1 MKYAK
6 AIACILLVCIM
17 LSGCSF
23 RMASSIDE
31 LISPVSPFGD
41 NADVQS
47 AMDSFAKSGY
57 ALKTPNDGDYI
68 SSYNFYDIDGDGE
81 DEAFAFYEP
90 SDDLGAIEMA
100 VIKKINNQWQVIENI
115 KGDGKDIHSIA
126 FDDVN
131 GDKKKDILI
140 CWDVISNSTN
150 HELSVYRY
158 DAKEN
163 TAELKRIDESITIN
177 NYICVDIDSDGVNE
191 LLLFE
196 INTGNSSSVKSE
208 LYSLKG
214 NSFRL
219 LGETKLDSHITA
231 YTSLQIEKAEND
243 VRVYADALG
252 SDGASM
258 LTEVIYWSDSYDT
271 IISPFYSYS
280 TGRTKDTSRS
290 AMIVSQ
296 DINDD
301 GLIEIPTDKELKNLP
316 SSVCAVDWKIYKN
329 TILIHTDY
337 SLLVKDDG
345 YFVIIPDKYINSISV
360 KYDDE
365 SRLMTVSDK
374 SGKKKIFEIMP
385 VLKATY
391 NEGSYEGYTII
402 LENSGYYY
410 LAKCNDDADIKIT
423 TDDLKNYIKS
433 VD

>member
-6 AIACILLVCIM
+6 AIICIAIVCVL

-23 RMASSIDE
+23 RIASSIDD

-41 NADVQS
+41 NADIQS
-47 AMDSFAKSGY
+47 AMDSYAKNGY
-57 ALKTPNDGDYI
+57 SLKTPNDGEYI

-90 SDDLGAIEMA
+90 SDDLGAIDMA

-115 KGDGKDIHSIA
+115 NGDGKDIHSIA
-126 FDDVN
+126 FDDLN
-131 GDKKKDILI
+131 GDKKDDIII
-140 CWDVISNSTN
+140 CWDVISNSSN
-150 HELSVYRY
+150 HELCVYQY
-158 DAKEN
+158 NAKEDG
-163 TAELKRIDESITIN
+163 AELEKMDESITIN
-177 NYICVDIDSDGVNE
+177 NFICVDIDDDGVDE

-208 LYSLKG
+208 LYSLK
-214 NSFRL
+214 NNRFKL

-231 YTSLQIEKAEND
+231 YTKLQIENAEDD
-243 VRVYADALG
+243 VRIYADALG
-252 SDGASM
+252 SDGSSM
-258 LTEVIYWSDSYDT
+258 LTEVIYWSNSYDT

-290 AMIVSQ
+290 AMIASQ

-301 GLIEIPTDKELKNLP
+301 GLIEIPTDKSLSKLP
-316 SSVCAVDWKIYKN
+316 SAVCAVDWKIYKK
-329 TILIHTDY
+329 TTLIHTDY
-337 SLLVKDDG
+337 SLFVKNDG
-345 YFVIIPDKYINSISV
+345 YFVIVPDDYINKIRV
-360 KYDDE
+360 TYDEE
-365 SRLMTVSDK
+365 SRLMTVSDS

-391 NEGSYEGYTII
+391 DESSYDGYTKIM
-402 LENSGYYY
+402 ENSGYYY
-410 LAKCNDDADIKIT
+410 LAECSDNTDFTIT
-423 TDDLKNYIKS
+423 IDDLKSNIKS